1 MWTLI
6 RPDALT
12 VLRDQK
18 VRRVLGRYFDVFQ
31 GKKPAHFLIAK
42 TLSTHYEEDDSLQD
56 LWLLHDALL
65 KSFTSLKK
73 RIDDERIPL
82 HTSSQP
88 KQSFLDLK
96 LELANRLLANC
107 HLCIRVCGVNRVN
120 GELGWCR
127 SDTNFPVSSIFVHT
141 GEEPELV
148 PSGTIFTIGC
158 NLRCIY
164 CQNWAISQRIET
176 GKTYTPGMMANA
188 VEKLRKNGCRNLNMV
203 GGDPTPWL
211 PQWLETFK
219 HVTSNLATVWNSNAY
234 YSKESA
240 KLLAG
245 FADIYLLDF
254 KYGNNACA
262 ERLSSAPTY
271 WETCT
276 RNHLYAKI
284 HGELIIRV
292 LVLPDHNQCCI
303 QPILQWIA
311 KNLGSETRLNLMNQ
325 YRPQWRAAEAPEL
338 RRRLTRKEFKVAVQ
352 FARDVGLTNIIT

>member
-1 MWTLI
+1 
-6 RPDALT
+6 
-12 VLRDQK
+12 
-18 VRRVLGRYFDVFQ
+18 VFQ
-31 GKKPAHFLIAK
+31 GKKPAHFLVAK
-42 TLSTHYEEDDSLQD
+42 TLPTQYEEDDSLKD
-56 LWLLHDALL
+56 MWLLHDALL

-73 RIDDERIPL
+73 GIDDGRMTL
-82 HTSSQP
+82 HESSQP

-96 LELANRLLANC
+96 IEIANRLLTNC
-107 HLCIRVCGVNRVN
+107 HLCVQECRVNRIN

-127 SDTNFPVSSIFVHT
+127 SGTHFPVSSIFVHT

-158 NLRCIY
+158 NLRCIH

-176 GKTYTPGMMANA
+176 GETYTPRMMANA
-188 VEKLRKNGCRNLNMV
+188 VEKLHRDGCRNLNMV

-211 PQWLETFK
+211 PQWLETLK

-234 YSKESA
+234 YSEESA

-245 FADIYLLDF
+245 FADVYLLDF
-254 KYGNNACA
+254 KYGNNVCA

-276 RNHLYAKI
+276 RNHLYAKTN
-284 HGELIIRV
+284 GELIIRV
-292 LVLPDHNQCCI
+292 LVLPGHNQCCT

-311 KNLGSETRLNLMNQ
+311 KNLGPETRLNLMDQ
-325 YRPQWRAAEAPEL
+325 YRPEWRAAETPEL
-338 RRRLTRKEFKVAVQ
+338 RRRLTREEFKAAVQ
-352 FARDVGLTNIIT
+352 IARDAGLTNVIT